1 MPIDYRIDH
10 EKRLVLACSFGKLTD
25 DEILAYQQDVWSR
38 IDVAG
43 YNEMVDLT
51 AVEEFDTLSAS
62 KMREIAA
69 LGASLDL
76 KDETAKTAMI
86 ASPGLNYG
94 ISRMYEVFRQLEPA
108 TTRTVRTFVS
118 REEALRW
125 LGVDDDET

>member
-10 EKRLVLACSFGKLTD
+10 EKRLVLAYSFGKLTD
-25 DEILAYQQDVWSR
+25 DEILAYQQEVWSR

-62 KMREIAA
+62 KMRIIAA
-69 LGASLDL
+69 LGASMDSQD
-76 KDETAKTAMI
+76 KSAKTAML
-86 ASPGLNYG
+86 ASPGLHYG
-94 ISRMYEVFRQLEPA
+94 MSRMYEVFRQLEPA

-125 LGVDDDET
+125 LDVDDDTA